1 MDVLEGIFICGAPG
15 CLRSFLA
22 RPEFDWHV
30 VEFHS
35 QLLQPEL
42 ENYLSIKGSCFSNT
56 SEVQVISSE
65 AQGVKEQSV
74 RLKNRHRLT

>member
-35 QLLQPEL
+35 QLLQPEP
-42 ENYLSIKGSCFSNT
+42 EKNSSIKGSCFLNT
-56 SEVQVISSE
+56 VEMQVIAPCMCDGS
-65 AQGVKEQSV
+65 
-74 RLKNRHRLT
+74 

>member
-35 QLLQPEL
+35 QFLQPESQK
-42 ENYLSIKGSCFSNT
+42 NSSIKGSCFSN
-56 SEVQVISSE
+56 SLEVQVIAPLICDVYQVSDYPV
-65 AQGVKEQSV
+65 AI
-74 RLKNRHRLT
+74 